1 MRLMKR
7 PAILSLTTLFAL
19 ASPALAHPHVF
30 ADIRSELMLAADGTV
45 TGVRVQWTTD
55 KAYAQVAL
63 EGMDTNGDGQYDDAE
78 LARLTEENLTALADY
93 DYFVHFKFNGEKQA
107 HGVAADGMQR
117 YNPEDGRLTLVFTV
131 PLRTPLDPHKG
142 EVSLKVYDPEFYID
156 FEYVEEKPL
165 LLSAAPPAAFA
176 FFWIAACGWAAN
188 GTGVRPDT
196 PSCTP
201 SIFTAFVSASFSFA
215 GSVLPVGS
223 RKTPFASTRSSPAT
237 NESTRMY

>member
-1 MRLMKR
+1 MKR

-165 LLSAAPPAAFA
+165 LLSAAPPAGCTARLLPPKTDAATDQTRAMLATKGTDWKPENDEDYGGLFA
-176 FFWIAACGWAAN
+176 PDAVMKCG
-188 GTGVRPDT
+188 
-196 PSCTP
+196 
-201 SIFTAFVSASFSFA
+201 
-215 GSVLPVGS
+215 
-223 RKTPFASTRSSPAT
+223 
-237 NESTRMY
+237 